1 MSESNS
7 VMMGVSSEIDDD
19 AKANQSDQGKDFDRA
34 EPEFQFSENTDAPIF
49 GIELELGAGSERNDE
64 Q

>member
-1 MSESNS
+1 MSESDS
-7 VMMGVSSEIDDD
+7 VMMGVSSKIDDD
-19 AKANQSDQGKDFDRA
+19 AKENQSDQCKDFDRA

-49 GIELELGAGSERNDE
+49 GIELELKAWPEGNDE